1 VTELGE
7 QATQGIEV
15 ELKYRM
21 TDTAAGDRLIA
32 TEELAGLRAL
42 GVLETVVDEDSYVDT
57 ADGALAVAGY
67 AGRFRSQGDAVVVT
81 LKGLARHDDGGALHR
96 RAELEGPA
104 VPSAPAAEWPASA
117 ARDEVLALAGDATLH
132 EVVRIRQVRRK
143 RLYAADGSIVELSV
157 DDVEVL
163 LDDRVIERFAE
174 LEVELRQGSTA
185 VLEPLVDLLAEVEEL
200 VPADTSKL
208 ERALEAVRRDAE
220 AGEPEQVIGVPEGEA
235 EAASADGAGEAHA
248 AVEAVVLDG

>member
-1 VTELGE
+1 
-7 QATQGIEV
+7 
-15 ELKYRM
+15 M
-21 TDTAAGDRLIA
+21 
-32 TEELAGLRAL
+32 
-42 GVLETVVDEDSYVDT
+42 
-57 ADGALAVAGY
+57 
-67 AGRFRSQGDAVVVT
+67 
-81 LKGLARHDDGGALHR
+81 
-96 RAELEGPA
+96 
-104 VPSAPAAEWPASA
+104 
-117 ARDEVLALAGDATLH
+117 AGDATLH

-208 ERALEAVRRDAE
+208 ERALEAVRHDAE
-220 AGEPEQVIGVPEGEA
+220 AGEPEQVIGVPEGEG
-235 EAASADGAGEAHA
+235 ETVSVDGSGEAHA
-248 AVEAVVLDG
+248 AVEAVVLDGAPLAGGGAVAEPGGSTPAKIAKTRKEGKRRKAAAAGGDGTASRRAGR